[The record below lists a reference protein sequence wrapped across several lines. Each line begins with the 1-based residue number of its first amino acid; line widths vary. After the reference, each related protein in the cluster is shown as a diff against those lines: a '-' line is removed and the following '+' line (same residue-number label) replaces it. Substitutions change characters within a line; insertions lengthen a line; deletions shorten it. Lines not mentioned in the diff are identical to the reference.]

1 MRVFVAGASGVIG
14 RPLLAALSAA
24 GHEVSGMT
32 RRADRVA
39 GIEAAGARG
48 VVCDCFD
55 PDGLTDSVRA
65 AAPEVVVHELT
76 ALPPKLDV
84 REKGVYDANNRIRTE
99 GTRNLVAA
107 AQAAGARRMVAQSI
121 AFVYAPIAAGAST
134 AARLGPGLAVE
145 ADPVMQGAQ
154 GEFAAALEATMDLER
169 QVLDAEGLDG
179 LVLRYGF
186 LYGPGSS
193 YAADGH
199 QAAEVHRR
207 RFPIVGAGTGVFSFV
222 HVDDAAGATVAAC
235 ERGEPG
241 VYNICDDDPALLRDW
256 LPVYAQAV
264 GAKRPMRVPKLIARL
279 VAGAGAVSLATTLRG
294 ASNSKAK
301 RELGWQPG
309 YASWRQGF
317 EQALG

>member
-14 RPLLAALSAA
+14 RPLLAALTAA
-24 GHEVSGMT
+24 GHEVTGMT

-76 ALPPKLDV
+76 ALPPKLDI

-121 AFVYAPIAAGAST
+121 AFVYAPAP
-134 AARLGPGLAVE
+134 GPATE
-145 ADPVMQGAQ
+145 ADPVMESAQ

-169 QVLDAEGLDG
+169 QVRDAEGLDG

-186 LYGPGSS
+186 FYGPGSS
-193 YAADGH
+193 YAADGY
-199 QAAEVHRR
+199 QAEEVRRR

-241 VYNICDDDPALLRDW
+241 TYNVCDDDPALLRDW
-256 LPVYAQAV
+256 LPVYARAV

-279 VAGAGAVSLATTLRG
+279 VAGAGAVAFATTLRG
-294 ASNSKAK
+294 ASNEKAK

-317 EQALG
+317 ERALG

>member
-14 RPLLAALSAA
+14 RPLLAALTAA
-24 GHEVSGMT
+24 GHEVTGMT

-55 PDGLTDSVRA
+55 PGGLMDSVRA

-76 ALPPKLDV
+76 ALPPKLDL

-107 AQAAGARRMVAQSI
+107 AQAAGARRMVAQSV
-121 AFVYAPIAAGAST
+121 AFVYAPAP
-134 AARLGPGLAVE
+134 GPATE
-145 ADPVMQGAQ
+145 ADPVMEDAQ
-154 GEFAAALEATMDLER
+154 GEFAPALEAAMDLER
-169 QVLDAEGLDG
+169 QVLDAEGVEG

-186 LYGPGSS
+186 FYGPGSS
-193 YAADGH
+193 YAAEGH
-199 QAAEVHRR
+199 QAEEVRRR

-241 VYNICDDDPALLRDW
+241 VYNVCDDDPALLRDW

-279 VAGAGAVSLATTLRG
+279 VAGADAVAFATTLRG
-294 ASNSKAK
+294 ASNEKAK
-301 RELGWQPG
+301 RVLGWQPG